1 MLKVNLV
8 KNDFMIRCVELLD
21 ETFNKKKIPLRLLIL
36 ITLNIK
42 HGNISPFVA
51 ICIYIRAI
59 VREKLFTFELQEMV
73 HIFVE

>member
-1 MLKVNLV
+1 MLKVDLV

-21 ETFNKKKIPLRLLIL
+21 ETFNKKKIPLRLIIL
-36 ITLNIK
+36 IFK

-51 ICIYIRAI
+51 ICICIRAI
-59 VREKLFTFELQEMV
+59 VREKLFTFELQEMI